1 MFCVTEDMKLVE
13 LIVVIMILGM
23 LASLA
28 VHSASQIPDVNDVK
42 KDVQNRTVQING
54 DVVTVNGEQ
63 VNLGE

>member
-1 MFCVTEDMKLVE
+1 MEYVMKLVE
-13 LIVVIMILGM
+13 LIVVIMILAM

-42 KDVQNRTVQING
+42 KEVQNRNVQIDG

>member
-1 MFCVTEDMKLVE
+1 MKLVE
-13 LIVVIMILGM
+13 LIVVIMILAM

-42 KDVQNRTVQING
+42 KEVQNRNVQIDG

>member
-1 MFCVTEDMKLVE
+1 MEYVMRLIE

-42 KDVQNRTVQING
+42 KEVQNRNVQIDG

>member
-1 MFCVTEDMKLVE
+1 MYGVRMRLIE

-42 KDVQNRTVQING
+42 KEVQNRNVQIDG

>member
-1 MFCVTEDMKLVE
+1 MYGVRMKLVE

-42 KDVQNRTVQING
+42 KEVQNRNVQIDG

>member
-1 MFCVTEDMKLVE
+1 MYGEDMKLVD

-42 KDVQNRTVQING
+42 KEVQNRNVQING

>member
-1 MFCVTEDMKLVE
+1 MYEVFMKLVD

-42 KDVQNRTVQING
+42 KEVQNRNVQING

>member
-1 MFCVTEDMKLVE
+1 MYGEDMKLVE

-42 KDVQNRTVQING
+42 KEVQNRNVQING

>member
-1 MFCVTEDMKLVE
+1 MYGEDMKLVE

-42 KDVQNRTVQING
+42 KEVQNRNVQIDG

-63 VNLGE
+63 VNLGEY

>member
-1 MFCVTEDMKLVE
+1 MKLVE

-28 VHSASQIPDVNDVK
+28 VNSASQIPDVNDVK
-42 KDVQNRTVQING
+42 KEVQNRNVQIDG

-63 VNLGE
+63 VNLGEY

>member
-1 MFCVTEDMKLVE
+1 MKLVE

-42 KDVQNRTVQING
+42 KEVQNRNVQING

>member
-1 MFCVTEDMKLVE
+1 MKLVD
-13 LIVVIMILGM
+13 LIVVILILGM

-42 KDVQNRTVQING
+42 KEVQNRNVQING

>member
-1 MFCVTEDMKLVE
+1 MEYVMKLVE

-42 KDVQNRTVQING
+42 QEVQNRNVQING

>member
-1 MFCVTEDMKLVE
+1 MKLVE

-28 VHSASQIPDVNDVK
+28 VHSTSQIPDVNDVK
-42 KDVQNRTVQING
+42 KEVQNRNVQIDG

>member
-28 VHSASQIPDVNDVK
+28 VHSASQIPDVKDVK
-42 KDVQNRTVQING
+42 NDITHRNVQING

>member
-1 MFCVTEDMKLVE
+1 MKLVD

-42 KDVQNRTVQING
+42 KEVQNRNVQING

>member
-1 MFCVTEDMKLVE
+1 MRLIE

-42 KDVQNRTVQING
+42 KEVQNRNVQING

>member
-1 MFCVTEDMKLVE
+1 MYGEDMKLVE
-13 LIVVIMILGM
+13 LIVVIMILAM

-42 KDVQNRTVQING
+42 KEVQNRNVQING

>member
-1 MFCVTEDMKLVE
+1 MYGEDMKLVE

-28 VHSASQIPDVNDVK
+28 VHSASQIPDVNNVK
-42 KDVQNRTVQING
+42 KEVQNRNVQING

>member
-1 MFCVTEDMKLVE
+1 MENVMKLVE

-28 VHSASQIPDVNDVK
+28 VHSTSQIPDVNDVK
-42 KDVQNRTVQING
+42 KEVQNRNVQIDG